1 MRVPLKRWLATAAFA
16 ALPAGVVLLSMATI
30 GTITLG
36 NAAAAWIVIALG
48 TGVLI
53 HRHIAQF
60 LSVRDA
66 LEALMGRG
74 APVEPKSEPDP
85 FDLAGTTR
93 RLAQEWRRRDG
104 VIERLLRENE
114 SILDSL
120 PDAILVIDRG
130 LIVRRAN
137 KAAAD
142 LVGPNLAG
150 REFAAVLRHPRL
162 LDAVGA
168 VARGAVS
175 RDVEFELAGR
185 LTMSLRAHVEAVP
198 RPAGDDH
205 WILLSLHDQTEIKRT
220 EQMRADFV
228 ANASHELR
236 TPLSALSGFIET
248 LESGAGEDTQTRK
261 RFLGIMG
268 EQAGRMSRLVNDLL
282 SLSRIEMHEHAAPT
296 EQVDVEGIV
305 RSVADALQFRARD
318 RKISINVEIGPNLP
332 RVTGDAEELT
342 QVVQNLTDNAIK
354 YGRPD
359 TDVTIGVRAAPGEG
373 VAIAVSDKGEGIP
386 REHLPRLTERFYRVD
401 AARSREMGG
410 TGLGLAIVK
419 HVVNRHRG
427 RLAVDSTIGQGS
439 VFTVT
444 LPGAKAP

>member
-1 MRVPLKRWLATAAFA
+1 
-16 ALPAGVVLLSMATI
+16 
-30 GTITLG
+30 
-36 NAAAAWIVIALG
+36 
-48 TGVLI
+48 
-53 HRHIAQF
+53 
-60 LSVRDA
+60 
-66 LEALMGRG
+66 
-74 APVEPKSEPDP
+74 
-85 FDLAGTTR
+85 
-93 RLAQEWRRRDG
+93 
-104 VIERLLRENE
+104 
-114 SILDSL
+114 
-120 PDAILVIDRG
+120 
-130 LIVRRAN
+130 
-137 KAAAD
+137 
-142 LVGPNLAG
+142 
-150 REFAAVLRHPRL
+150 
-162 LDAVGA
+162 
-168 VARGAVS
+168 
-175 RDVEFELAGR
+175 
-185 LTMSLRAHVEAVP
+185 
-198 RPAGDDH
+198 
-205 WILLSLHDQTEIKRT
+205 
-220 EQMRADFV
+220 MRADFV